1 MLASLWNVVVY
12 EPFYNGLIFLSSLIP
27 AHDVGIAIILL
38 TIIVKVALYPLAR
51 KAVASQ
57 LEMKAIEGELN
68 ALKEKYG
75 TDRAKLAQE
84 TMALY
89 KKHGVNPAS
98 GCLPMLIQIPF
109 IIGLYTV
116 FLKGIMIDPTHL
128 YSFVPQPEKLNTVF
142 LGLVELSEKK
152 HLLFAFL
159 AGASQFVQA
168 HISAKN
174 MQSPTGPAKTTQEE
188 FAQAMQTQMKYV
200 FPAMI
205 TVISY
210 QFSVAVALYWV
221 VSNIVSIVQ
230 DVWTRRSLL
239 SKTQATTVAPH

>member
-98 GCLPMLIQIPF
+98 GCLPIQLWNERRL
-109 IIGLYTV
+109 GHLVLY
-116 FLKGIMIDPTHL
+116 PH
-128 YSFVPQPEKLNTVF
+128 
-142 LGLVELSEKK
+142 
-152 HLLFAFL
+152 
-159 AGASQFVQA
+159 
-168 HISAKN
+168 
-174 MQSPTGPAKTTQEE
+174 PANR
-188 FAQAMQTQMKYV
+188 
-200 FPAMI
+200 
-205 TVISY
+205 Y
-210 QFSVAVALYWV
+210 QVNKV
-221 VSNIVSIVQ
+221 
-230 DVWTRRSLL
+230 
-239 SKTQATTVAPH
+239 